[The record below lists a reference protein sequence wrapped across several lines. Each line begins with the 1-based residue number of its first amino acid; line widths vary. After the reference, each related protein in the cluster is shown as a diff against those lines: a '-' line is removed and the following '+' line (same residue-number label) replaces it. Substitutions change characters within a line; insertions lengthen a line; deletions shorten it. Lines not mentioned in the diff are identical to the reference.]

1 MLEKRFARNVAELEG
16 SLDFSLRSSCWYFLS
31 SFLPLSA
38 GTGGFP
44 FHPVWV
50 LPQQAPHTPVIS
62 HIPARNCQTD
72 TSVVRM
78 LLTFSLAS
86 GRGSGP

>member
-1 MLEKRFARNVAELEG
+1 MLTNGAGKARAGVPTVLEKRFARNVAELEG

-50 LPQQAPHTPVIS
+50 LPQQVLHTPVIS
-62 HIPARNCQTD
+62 QTFLLETVRQIP
-72 TSVVRM
+72 
-78 LLTFSLAS
+78 L
-86 GRGSGP
+86 